1 MIDLMTGRLDA
12 ARLVAIFD
20 YVAQRTVA
28 TSGWGL
34 LWIALP
40 VAALIGSRHWRA
52 HAPLL
57 ALNLRAAIYPYY
69 VASAQTYFSVDWWFA
84 TGFDRMAPHCIP
96 LAALYLGE
104 VVGGARRA
112 AWAT

>member
-1 MIDLMTGRLDA
+1 LIDLMTGRLDA

-40 VAALIGSRHWRA
+40 VAALIGSR
-52 HAPLL
+52 
-57 ALNLRAAIYPYY
+57 
-69 VASAQTYFSVDWWFA
+69 
-84 TGFDRMAPHCIP
+84 
-96 LAALYLGE
+96 
-104 VVGGARRA
+104 
-112 AWAT
+112 